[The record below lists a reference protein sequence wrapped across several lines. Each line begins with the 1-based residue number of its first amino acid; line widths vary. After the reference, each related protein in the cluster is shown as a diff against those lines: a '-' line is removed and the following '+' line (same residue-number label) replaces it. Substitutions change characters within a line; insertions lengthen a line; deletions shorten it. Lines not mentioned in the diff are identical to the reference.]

1 MQAMMGCGKLCGKLC
16 GSMGVPLLV
25 GSVITGVI
33 RGGGF
38 VLIGSAIQLLGR
50 PGHQLDPQLPPRP
63 SVPSG
68 RCLARTRAG
77 RDACCRADGLGV
89 TRAARAD
96 SRPRT
101 WARRSRHPHT
111 VEQGAEL
118 RPAPTSAVARQLP
131 LSAYQLP
138 ALLARFLHR
147 ALRLPPQGALASA
160 AAQVASAAAAPCSSG

>member
-63 SVPSG
+63 SYHLGGALPEPGPVP
-68 RCLARTRAG
+68 A
-77 RDACCRADGLGV
+77 
-89 TRAARAD
+89 RAA
-96 SRPRT
+96 P
-101 WARRSRHPHT
+101 
-111 VEQGAEL
+111 
-118 RPAPTSAVARQLP
+118 
-131 LSAYQLP
+131 
-138 ALLARFLHR
+138 
-147 ALRLPPQGALASA
+147 
-160 AAQVASAAAAPCSSG
+160 